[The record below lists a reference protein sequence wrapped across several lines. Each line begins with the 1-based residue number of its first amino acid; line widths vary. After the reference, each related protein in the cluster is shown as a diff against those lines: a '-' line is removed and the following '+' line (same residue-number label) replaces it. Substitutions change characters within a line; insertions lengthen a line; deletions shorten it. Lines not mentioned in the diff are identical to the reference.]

1 MTVHGI
7 ELVVG
12 YYIED
17 IKYKRPIDALEAL
30 ERQRKRL
37 MASHL
42 STDKKIVALGLLR
55 EKMMNI

>member
-7 ELVVG
+7 EFVVG

-17 IKYKRPIDALEAL
+17 IKYKRPIDALEAI

-42 STDKKIVALGLLR
+42 STDKKLVVLGLLH
-55 EKMMNI
+55 EKMRSV